1 MVLSVFGGKDTSRF
15 CQKAAVVKKLH
26 NSGNCLVLAAAPLTF
41 AGKHRYAMTK
51 KQRQDLLSLEKSIKK
66 TVRYVEGHG
75 CGKPLSS
82 LDAGQKEAL
91 EEALSVRQ
99 NLLNDMFLCTQ
110 EEVMDFRRTNE
121 RLYALTQKMHEK
133 AISLYRALLEE
144 GYDPDFDDDIMV
156 EGTLKFVFN
165 DALGSVMLSDKE
177 KRTLFDKPLEPYGSD
192 FPAMLE
198 ILSEYYEDA
207 LMPECASCS
216 VSYKTSHHAQ
226 MDAREYGLEN
236 YLDDGK
242 TWAEPWPLG
251 RDEFA
256 DICICHAV
264 HDLCTHKLYSVPDL
278 LRMNDF
284 WCEVR
289 ITHQLLSDRDG
300 RRFSFIGRKDGED

>member
-1 MVLSVFGGKDTSRF
+1 M
-15 CQKAAVVKKLH
+15 
-26 NSGNCLVLAAAPLTF
+26 AAALLTF
-41 AGKHRYAMTK
+41 AGKHIFAMTK
-51 KQRQDLLSLEKSIKK
+51 KQRQDLLSLENSIKR
-66 TVRYVEGHG
+66 TVRYIAGHG

-99 NLLNDMFLCTQ
+99 DLLNDMFLCTQ

-121 RLYALTQKMHEK
+121 RLYALTQKLHEK
-133 AISLYRALLEE
+133 AVSLYRALLKE

-156 EGTLKFVFN
+156 DGSLKFVFN
-165 DALGSVMLSDKE
+165 EALGSVILSDKE
-177 KRTLFDKPLEPYGSD
+177 KRVLFDKPLEPYGSD
-192 FPAMLE
+192 FPAMLD

-216 VSYKTSHHAQ
+216 VSYKTSHNTQ

-242 TWAEPWPLG
+242 TWAEPGPLG
-251 RDEFA
+251 RDEFG

-300 RRFSFIGRKDGED
+300 RRFSFIRRKEKED

>member
-1 MVLSVFGGKDTSRF
+1 MSRL
-15 CQKAAVVKKLH
+15 CQKAAAARKLH
-26 NSGNCLVLAAAPLTF
+26 ESGNCLVLAAALLTF
-41 AGKHRYAMTK
+41 AGKHIFAMTK
-51 KQRQDLLSLEKSIKK
+51 KQRQELIRLEKSIKK
-66 TVRYVEGHG
+66 TVRYVAGNG
-75 CGKPLSS
+75 CGKPVSS

-99 NLLNDMFLCTQ
+99 DLLNDMFLCTP
-110 EEVMDFRRTNE
+110 EEALDFRRTNE
-121 RLYALTQKMHEK
+121 RLYSLTQKMHEK
-133 AISLYRALLEE
+133 AVSLYRALLEE

-156 EGTLKFVFN
+156 EGSLKFVFN
-165 DALGSVMLSDKE
+165 EALGSVMLSDKE
-177 KRTLFDKPLEPYGSD
+177 KRVLFDKPLEPYGSD
-192 FPAMLE
+192 FPSMLD

-216 VSYKTSHHAQ
+216 VSFRTSHNAQ

-242 TWAEPWPLG
+242 TWAEPGPLG
-251 RDEFA
+251 RDEFG